1 MKGQCKRKIFE
12 GVVIRN
18 KSDKTFIVNVERKVK
33 HSTFGKIVKRS
44 KKYMVHDEHSKCSTG
59 DKVKIIETRP
69 LSKRKHWRVLEIL
82 ETAKTKN

>member
-12 GVVIRN
+12 GVVIRD
-18 KSDKTFIVNVERKVK
+18 KSDKTLIVNIERKVQ
-33 HSTFGKIVKRS
+33 HPIFGKIVKRS
-44 KKYMVHDEHSKCSTG
+44 TKYMVHDEHNKCSTG

-82 ETAKTKN
+82 ETVKTKN